1 MILDKY
7 ETRKALLNKRN
18 LLELYEIK
26 EYSELI
32 CTKIKQLQ
40 QYKQANTV
48 FAYIDAKNE
57 VATFSLIQD
66 DIDEGKTVC
75 LPLTIKNS
83 VELEFYRVFDLDKDL
98 QKGYYGILEPIPNVE
113 RIVLP
118 EDADLIIVPGVAF
131 DLNLNRIGYGKGYY
145 DRFLSKVSKN
155 VPKIALAYDFQVLE
169 SISEGEN
176 DIKMDM
182 IITEKRII
190 IR

>member
-1 MILDKY
+1 
-7 ETRKALLNKRN
+7 
-18 LLELYEIK
+18 
-26 EYSELI
+26 
-32 CTKIKQLQ
+32 
-40 QYKQANTV
+40 
-48 FAYIDAKNE
+48 
-57 VATFSLIQD
+57 
-66 DIDEGKTVC
+66 
-75 LPLTIKNS
+75 
-83 VELEFYRVFDLDKDL
+83 
-98 QKGYYGILEPIPNVE
+98 
-113 RIVLP
+113 
-118 EDADLIIVPGVAF
+118 LIIVPGVAF